1 VRLLLD
7 THVLIWILTDS
18 PRLGDDVRA
27 AIGNP
32 ENSVAVSAVSA
43 WEIEIKRATGK
54 LDVPRDLPEQ
64 VARTGFAPVSIT
76 LEHAVA
82 AGSLPLHHRDPFD
95 RMLIAQAQLEGLT
108 IMTRD
113 PRFAPY
119 SVATMPA

>member
-1 VRLLLD
+1 MRLLLD
-7 THVLIWILTDS
+7 THVLIWMLTDN
-18 PRLGDDVRA
+18 PRLGDEARG
-27 AIGNP
+27 AIGDP

-64 VARTGFAPVSIT
+64 VARTGFVAVSIT

-95 RMLIAQAQLEGLT
+95 RMLIAQAQLDGLT
-108 IMTRD
+108 IVTRD
-113 PRFAPY
+113 QRFAPY
-119 SVATMPA
+119 SVATMRA